1 MKPLTLFLS
10 ALGLALFIEGLPY
23 FVAPSGV
30 KRYLAQVQMLGNGSL
45 RLIGLCLM
53 LAGLLV
59 AWVSLR

>member
-1 MKPLTLFLS
+1 LTLFLS
-10 ALGLALFIEGLPY
+10 ALGLAMFIEGLPY

-30 KRYLAQVQMLGNGSL
+30 KRWLAQAQTLRNGIL

-59 AWVSLR
+59 AWLSLR

>member
-1 MKPLTLFLS
+1 MEPLTLFLS
-10 ALGLALFIEGLPY
+10 ALGLAMFIEGLPY

-30 KRYLAQVQMLGNGSL
+30 KRWLAQAQTLRNGIL

-59 AWVSLR
+59 AWLSLR

>member
-1 MKPLTLFLS
+1 MTLFLS
-10 ALGLALFIEGLPY
+10 ALGLAMFIEGLPY

-30 KRYLAQVQMLGNGSL
+30 KRWLAQAQTLRNGIL

-59 AWVSLR
+59 AWLSLR